1 MGRRRKA
8 SRNLEHARE
17 QRRNAT
23 QPEKKLWMALRDRG
37 LAGLKFRRQ
46 FPVDNYIADFACVEK
61 KLIIE
66 VDGDSHAD
74 QYSHDMT
81 RQETLERAGWRVER
95 VGNDDILQNLEG
107 VLMQVITGAGLD
119 PQRWRDGAYGQMH
132 DNLA

>member
-8 SRNLEHARE
+8 SRNLGHARE
-17 QRRNAT
+17 HRRNAT
-23 QPEKKLWMALRDRG
+23 QPEKKLWMALRDRR

-46 FPVDNYIADFACVEK
+46 FPVEGFIADFACVEQ

-81 RQETLERAGWRVER
+81 RQETLERAGWRVAR
-95 VGNDDILQNLEG
+95 VSNDDVLQNLEG
-107 VLMQVITGAGLD
+107 VLTQIAAAAGLD
-119 PQRWRDGAYGQMH
+119 PEQWRDGVYGQAP
-132 DNLA
+132 DSSV